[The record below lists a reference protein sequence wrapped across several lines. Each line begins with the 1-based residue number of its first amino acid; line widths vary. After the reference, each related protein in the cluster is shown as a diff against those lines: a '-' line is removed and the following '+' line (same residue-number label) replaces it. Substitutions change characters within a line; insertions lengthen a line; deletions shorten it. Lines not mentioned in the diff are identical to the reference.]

1 MTKISRQEAGRMG
14 QAKSAPIWQAAKQ
27 ARITEYT
34 LNPSKCAA
42 CGKALEY
49 SQRHNKFCTMSCS
62 ASVNNLNNRR
72 HGDDPGN
79 CLNCENRLGASRL
92 TYCSTGCHR
101 GYEWKCFVAKIDKA
115 GEFET
120 ANPRA
125 MKKYLTEKY
134 GYSCSICHGT
144 EWMGTPVPLILDHI
158 NGHADDNHVSNLRLV
173 CGNCDMQLPTYKGKN
188 AGNGRHSRRERYAKG
203 QSY

>member
-115 GEFET
+115 DT
-120 ANPRA
+120 IVNITL
-125 MKKYLTEKY
+125 K
-134 GYSCSICHGT
+134 
-144 EWMGTPVPLILDHI
+144 I
-158 NGHADDNHVSNLRLV
+158 NHNISSLKIRVRLS
-173 CGNCDMQLPTYKGKN
+173 LL
-188 AGNGRHSRRERYAKG
+188 RHSPEG
-203 QSY
+203 DGGISIVGT